1 MPSATT
7 PTLPLSP
14 SLDEAR
20 ELAREHNVIPL
31 RHAFIDD
38 CETPVSAFLK
48 LRGGGPAFLLESA
61 EQGQRFGRY
70 SFLGFRPRAILRYEG
85 GQVEV
90 TEDGAMRELDAA
102 DPFTAVADYLST
114 YRVAPLQGLPPFAGG
129 AVGIFG
135 YDLVRTVER
144 LPEPNPDHIGTP
156 DMALMV
162 SDALIVFDHLRH
174 QVTIMVNAFVEDEGD
189 VEQAYE
195 RAAGLIERARTL
207 LAEPVPRAEPGAVAD
222 RAERVASIDF
232 ASNMQQAEYESAV
245 EQAKA
250 YIRAGDAFQIVPSQ
264 RWSGPCPVEP
274 FSVYRGLR
282 NVNPSPYMYYLEFD
296 DFAVAGA
303 SPEPLVKVNGR
314 VVESRP
320 IAGTRPRGQ
329 TPEEDL
335 RRARELL
342 DDEKERAE
350 HVMLVDLGRN
360 DLGAVCEYGSV
371 RVEELMA
378 IETYSHVMH
387 IVSSVIGTLRPG
399 LRAMDALRACLPAGT
414 LSGAPK
420 IRAMEIIDELE
431 PTKRGFY
438 GGAVGYLSYSGDLD
452 TCIHIRTVVIKD
464 GIAHV
469 QAGAGVVADSDPAYE
484 HRETLAK
491 AQAVFSAI
499 ELACGQQDW
508 A

>member
-1 MPSATT
+1 MALATSS
-7 PTLPLSP
+7 LPLTP
-14 SLDEAR
+14 SLEEAR
-20 ELAREHNVIPL
+20 ALARDYNVIPL
-31 RHAFIDD
+31 RHTFIDD

-48 LRGGGPAFLLESA
+48 LRGRGPSFLLESA

-70 SFLGFRPRAILRYEG
+70 SFLGFRPRAIL
-85 GQVEV
+85 
-90 TEDGAMRELDAA
+90 TFADGRLELDEEGERRALDA
-102 DPFTAVADYLST
+102 GDPFRAVADYLAT
-114 YRVAPLQGLPPFAGG
+114 YRIAPLEGLPPFAGG
-129 AVGIFG
+129 AVGMFA

-144 LPEPNPDHIGTP
+144 LPEPNPDDIGTP

-174 QVTIMVNAFVEDEGD
+174 QVTIMVNAFVGD
-189 VEQAYE
+189 DGEVDAAYE
-195 RAAGLIERARTL
+195 RAGELIERARAL
-207 LAEPVPRAEPGAVAD
+207 LAEPVPRPAEDSARPAFERDAFGANMSRAD
-222 RAERVASIDF
+222 FERCVERAIE
-232 ASNMQQAEYESAV
+232 
-245 EQAKA
+245 

-296 DFAVAGA
+296 GFQIAGA
-303 SPEPLVKVNGR
+303 SPEPLVKVTGAK
-314 VVESRP
+314 VESRP
-320 IAGTRPRGQ
+320 IAGTRPRAA

-371 RVEELMA
+371 AVEELMA
-378 IETYSHVMH
+378 VETYSHVMH
-387 IVSSVIGTLRPG
+387 IVSSVTGTLRPELG
-399 LRAMDALRACLPAGT
+399 AVEALRACLPAGT

-464 GIAHV
+464 GIAYV
-469 QAGAGVVADSDPAYE
+469 QAGAGIVADSDPAYE
-484 HRETLAK
+484 YRETVAK
-491 AQAVFSAI
+491 AEAVFNAM
-499 ELACGQQDW
+499 ELACTQPDW
-508 A
+508 P